1 MVKLHIN
8 NRLARKMK
16 KRGFFGD
23 YILAKRLQPSIR
35 YSTYSIYET
44 TKLPLR
50 GFIDSTLKWVDT
62 PQGSKFWADI
72 YRAIIPDNLN
82 I

>member
-1 MVKLHIN
+1 MVKLLIN

-16 KRGFFGD
+16 KMGFFGD
-23 YILAKRLQPSIR
+23 YILAKRLQPSFR
-35 YSTYSIYET
+35 YSIFET

-50 GFIDSTLKWVDT
+50 GFIDSTLRWVDT